1 MADYIYSM
9 ETRLTPDQ
17 QGGVNLVQEIARNAG
32 LNLYLTGGTIRDLV
46 TGFPIRDVDLSIQ
59 GNPLKLQRELE
70 KAGISVQGVDE
81 ELRTL
86 HLLMPGNVRAELNMT
101 RAETYDKP
109 DKPPTVTLAT
119 INEDL
124 RRRDFTVN
132 AMALSLNP
140 GSRGLLLDPFNGT
153 ADIEAKVLRVL
164 HNYAFLEEPVR
175 LIRATRLSARFHWPL
190 EERTQARYNTAK
202 ENNYIENIRK
212 REVGYEL
219 EQLAH
224 EEDPLHI
231 MRVLDK
237 DGWLKVLHPHW
248 SMAKV
253 DVSELG
259 QVVKTRQMMND
270 LGYSIETGPIVMYFI
285 TRRMG
290 DKDIS
295 EIQRMIPRRDFVDK
309 WKHLESRAHDLAK
322 KLTGKEAGTPSGSWK
337 MLSKAAPED
346 ILFLSLTT
354 KQQSVDQKLKNFFG
368 KWRQVKEKL
377 PFPEMAE
384 LRITPQLP
392 EYQKVMDE
400 AFLLLLDGKLRSHT
414 EVVNFLKP
422 YEPPPPP
429 PPPQAKRGR
438 GKAAAAAGTPAPGG
452 EAQAPGRRG
461 RKAKGTAQLAP
472 APTPAPPV
480 PPVVQEEKPAVIGKK
495 AAVPAPEPKKAAQA
509 PVAKTTAKKAPPAKP
524 AKMPAKPV
532 VKKAAPAKE
541 SAPKKAPARK
551 APAKKKAVAKK
562 PAPKKAAGKRIP
574 AKKFPAKTAGKKAP
588 TKKAAAK
595 KPAKKKR

>member
-17 QGGVNLVQEIARNAG
+17 QRGVNLVQEIAQHAG

-46 TGFPIRDVDLSIQ
+46 TGFTIRDVDLSIQ
-59 GNPLKLQRELE
+59 GNPLKLQKDLE
-70 KAGISVQGVDE
+70 KVGISVQGLDE
-81 ELRTL
+81 DLRTL

-101 RAETYDKP
+101 RAESHDNP
-109 DKPPTVTLAT
+109 GKPPSVTPAT

-140 GSRGLLLDPFNGT
+140 GSRGLLLDPFNGI

-202 ENNYIENIRK
+202 ENNYIENIGK
-212 REVGYEL
+212 RPIGYEL

-224 EEDPLHI
+224 EDDPLHI
-231 MRVLDK
+231 MRALDK
-237 DGWLKVLHPHW
+237 EGWLKILHPHW

-253 DVSELG
+253 DSGDLG
-259 QVVKTRQMMND
+259 QAVKTRQIMND
-270 LGYSIETGPIVMYFI
+270 LGYSIETGPVMMYFL
-285 TRRMG
+285 TRRMS

-309 WKHLESRAHDLAK
+309 WKHLEHRAHELSK
-322 KLTGKEAGTPSGSWK
+322 KLTSREAGTASGTWK
-337 MLSKAAPED
+337 ILTKASPED
-346 ILFLSLTT
+346 ILFLTLTVRQ
-354 KQQSVDQKLKNFFG
+354 KAVDQKLKNFFG
-368 KWRQVKEKL
+368 KWRQTKEKL

-384 LRITPQLP
+384 LRIAPQLP
-392 EYQKVMDE
+392 EYHKILDE

-414 EVVNFLKP
+414 EIMNFLKP

-429 PPPQAKRGR
+429 PPPPAKRGR
-438 GKAAAAAGTPAPGG
+438 GKAAAAA
-452 EAQAPGRRG
+452 AQATPGAAAAPPAKRG
-461 RKAKGTAQLAP
+461 RKPKVGAAVAAAAPVPATPVQEAKP
-472 APTPAPPV
+472 AP
-480 PPVVQEEKPAVIGKK
+480 VVKTVAAEPKK
-495 AAVPAPEPKKAAQA
+495 AVPAPSVKA
-509 PVAKTTAKKAPPAKP
+509 AKKAPRAKP
-524 AKMPAKPV
+524 AKKQTKPAAK
-532 VKKAAPAKE
+532 KKAAPK
-541 SAPKKAPARK
+541 
-551 APAKKKAVAKK
+551 
-562 PAPKKAAGKRIP
+562 
-574 AKKFPAKTAGKKAP
+574 KKAP
-588 TKKAAAK
+588 TKKPAAK
-595 KPAKKKR
+595 KPAAKKAPSKKAAGKKAPAKKATATKRRKK